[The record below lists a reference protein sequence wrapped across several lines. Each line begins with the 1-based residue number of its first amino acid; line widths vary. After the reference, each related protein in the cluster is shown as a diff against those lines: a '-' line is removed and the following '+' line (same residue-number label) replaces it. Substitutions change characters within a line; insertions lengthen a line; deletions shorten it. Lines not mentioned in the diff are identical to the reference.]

1 MRTTTESSI
10 SIFSVSSSRSF
21 SVKSAKTQ
29 RWVGIARHSHP
40 PDPKMKGINS
50 FLLVE
55 SFNLAVYIILL
66 HSMTY
71 GEQTLCQ
78 RGFALIRTIF
88 SISNEIPIDLNR
100 ISQQF
105 SQHQRTLLFYTGERR
120 IPFHSFVMRRPH
132 RSSLVSDGN
141 AADCDV
147 PDLRDRVGKQPS
159 RLFRQ
164 EREDLAGA
172 DSANV
177 RICRL

>member
-21 SVKSAKTQ
+21 FVKSAKTQ
-29 RWVGIARHSHP
+29 RWVGIARHFHP

-100 ISQQF
+100 MSQQF
-105 SQHQRTLLFYTGERR
+105 SQHQRSLLFYTGERR
-120 IPFHSFVMRRPH
+120 IPRAFIRY
-132 RSSLVSDGN
+132 
-141 AADCDV
+141 A
-147 PDLRDRVGKQPS
+147 
-159 RLFRQ
+159 
-164 EREDLAGA
+164 
-172 DSANV
+172 
-177 RICRL
+177 